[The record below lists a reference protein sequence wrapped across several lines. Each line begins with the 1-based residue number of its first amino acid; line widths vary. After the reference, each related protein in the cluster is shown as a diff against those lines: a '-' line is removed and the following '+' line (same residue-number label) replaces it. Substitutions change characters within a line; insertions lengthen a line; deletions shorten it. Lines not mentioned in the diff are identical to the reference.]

1 MIEPT
6 ESESLAEVD
15 RFCDAMIAIR
25 NEIREVETGRFAI
38 TDSPLRHAPHTV
50 HDLADEEWNRKYT
63 RAEGVFPQGVS
74 RTDKYWSPV
83 SRIDNVYGDRNLFCQ
98 CVPTDEYAQAAGS

>member
-6 ESESLAEVD
+6 ESESMHELD

-25 NEIREVETGRFAI
+25 NEIREVENGRFAI

-50 HDLADEEWNRKYT
+50 QIWPTKNGTANTHALKASSRKAC
-63 RAEGVFPQGVS
+63 RAPINTGA
-74 RTDKYWSPV
+74 R
-83 SRIDNVYGDRNLFCQ
+83 
-98 CVPTDEYAQAAGS
+98 